1 MEVQKVTSMIMTAS
15 QRIDEGTKTIYKLA
29 KNKAETEEKYRIALA
44 KEKLILKSQGMAI
57 SLIEDV
63 ARGNEEIAKLKFERD
78 YAEDMYKSSIES
90 LRALQSELSAL
101 QSILRVQQE
110 V

>member
-1 MEVQKVTSMIMTAS
+1 MELQKVTELIMRAS
-15 QRIDEGTKTIYKLA
+15 KRIDDATKVIYTLA

-44 KEKLILKSQGMAI
+44 KEKLILKNEGMAI
-57 SLIEDV
+57 TLIDDI
-63 ARGNEEIAKLKFERD
+63 AKGNEEIAKLKFERD